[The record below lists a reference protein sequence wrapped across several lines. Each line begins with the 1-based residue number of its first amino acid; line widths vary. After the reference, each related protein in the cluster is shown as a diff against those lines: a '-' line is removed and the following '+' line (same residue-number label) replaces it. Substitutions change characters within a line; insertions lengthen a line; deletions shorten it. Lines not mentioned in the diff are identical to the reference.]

1 MIRQKILLLIIL
13 LLLISVLIMAAIP
26 QRTILSRLE
35 IRNKTDQSVKI
46 SLNGDGNFYF
56 LTVNPYTTKIFT
68 IERTVYA
75 QTTFVCGTSLS
86 GILDMTSNVRLVFPH
101 CSNKDISN
109 PGTPTIEKIQA
120 NRSLYG
126 RMWRYWQFK

>member
-1 MIRQKILLLIIL
+1 VTRQKILPFIIFIF
-13 LLLISVLIMAAIP
+13 LISVFILAAIP
-26 QRTILSRLE
+26 QRTILARLE

-46 SLNGDGNFYF
+46 SLNSDGKFYF
-56 LTVNPYTTKIFT
+56 LTVNPYTTKVFT
-68 IERTVYA
+68 VIRTVYA

-86 GILDMTSNVRLVFPH
+86 GVLDMTSNVRLVFPL
-101 CSNKDISN
+101 CSSKDITT

-120 NRSLYG
+120 NSSPYG